1 VNYQEALSYI
11 LSFTD
16 YEKLPAFL
24 YTQANFDLRRMAEL
38 LQRVGNPHLSSPAI
52 HVAGTKGKGS
62 TAAMIASALSAAGY
76 RTGLYTSPHLH
87 TFRERI
93 TIDGE
98 MIAEEE
104 FSALTQRLQPEID
117 EVNRRHNYGELT
129 TFEILTALAFAF
141 FRERRVDFQVLEVGL
156 GGRLDATNVVTPRLS
171 VITSISL
178 DHAEV
183 LGDSLAKIAR
193 EKAGIIKPGA
203 LVVSA
208 PQPGEAEVVIAE
220 VCRHNRAGLIAVGR
234 DVTWKNLTSDLA
246 GQSFEVTGKAGSYQ
260 LTIPLLG
267 GHQLENAATAVAA
280 LEALGIGHDDIAR
293 GLAQVRWPGRLEV
306 LRHEPLFLV
315 DGAHNADSAR
325 RLREAI
331 EEYLTFDRLI
341 LIAGASSDK
350 DIAGIVGELAP
361 LSSLIIVTRSRHP
374 RALAPALLLDELERQ
389 GAKGEMAE
397 SVSSAVERA
406 LAIAK
411 PGDLICATGSLF
423 VAAEAREYI
432 KGIPYD
438 IF

>member
-1 VNYQEALSYI
+1 MNYQAALSYI

-24 YTQANFDLRRMAEL
+24 YTAANFDLRRMAEL
-38 LQRVGNPHLSSPAI
+38 LQRVGNPHLTSPAI

-62 TAAMIASALSAAGY
+62 TAAMIASALSAAGH

-87 TFRERI
+87 TFRERL

-98 MIAEEE
+98 MITEEE
-104 FSALTQRLQPEID
+104 FSALTQRLQPEIG

-141 FRERRVDFQVLEVGL
+141 FGERRVDFQVLEVGL

-183 LGDSLAKIAR
+183 LGDSLAEIAR

-208 PQPGEAEVVIAE
+208 PQPGEAEVVIEE

-234 DVTWKNLTSDLA
+234 DVTWKKLTSDLA

-325 RLREAI
+325 RLKEAI
-331 EEYLTFDRLI
+331 EEYLRFDRLI

-374 RALAPALLLDELERQ
+374 RALAPALLLEELERQ

-397 SVSSAVERA
+397 NVSSAVERA

>member
-1 VNYQEALSYI
+1 
-11 LSFTD
+11 
-16 YEKLPAFL
+16 
-24 YTQANFDLRRMAEL
+24 M
-38 LQRVGNPHLSSPAI
+38 
-52 HVAGTKGKGS
+52 
-62 TAAMIASALSAAGY
+62 
-76 RTGLYTSPHLH
+76 
-87 TFRERI
+87 
-93 TIDGE
+93 
-98 MIAEEE
+98 
-104 FSALTQRLQPEID
+104 
-117 EVNRRHNYGELT
+117 NRRHNYGELT